1 MTDVT
6 RIINAIENGE
16 AAAAEAMRRIL
27 IANARRKK
35 SLKRGSG
42 RQRVDLDHLVL
53 TVDNSADPDDLIA
66 MNEALDKLS
75 EEDKVKAEVVKL
87 RYFAGLTFEQTANI
101 LNISTIT
108 AKRYW
113 TYARAWLIREMG

>member
-1 MTDVT
+1 
-6 RIINAIENGE
+6 
-16 AAAAEAMRRIL
+16 MRRIL

-53 TVDNSADPDDLIA
+53 TVDNSGDPDDLIA